1 MYLAYPNGC
10 RHEFSSLLRLRP
22 YSIRGDW
29 LLYAVMPSQH
39 CLTILADIDYT
50 RAGKASIKGVV
61 LIGVGELLSSV
72 SLLSFTCNVLQG
84 LDCQYDSNWH
94 CG

>member
-1 MYLAYPNGC
+1 MYMATPMVGGIK
-10 RHEFSSLLRLRP
+10 FSSLLRLRP
-22 YSIRGDW
+22 YFIRGDW

-61 LIGVGELLSSV
+61 LNGVGELLLSV
-72 SLLSFTCNVLQG
+72 SLLSFTCDVLQG